1 MKHNYS
7 MIMLSLSV
15 FLLAGIKATEAQKLS
30 HNPRANTGQTRDIL
44 RLNPEQEA
52 DAIKYLAEY
61 HQDQVKEIYIWK
73 EKRPQAYQLAISR
86 AYRQKR
92 RLDGMK
98 EDNPEQYKKFLE
110 EKQMEAKS
118 RTLAKQ
124 YQRSNEE
131 NERERIKEELSMLL
145 DKLFEYRQMNRQLE
159 LERLEKRI
167 TELKINMSKRL
178 EQKDQI
184 IELRLKKLLG
194 EGQILEW

>member
-1 MKHNYS
+1 MKHNYF

-30 HNPRANTGQTRDIL
+30 RNPRANMGQTRDIL

-52 DAIKYLAEY
+52 DAIKYLEEY

-167 TELKINMSKRL
+167 MELKINISKRL